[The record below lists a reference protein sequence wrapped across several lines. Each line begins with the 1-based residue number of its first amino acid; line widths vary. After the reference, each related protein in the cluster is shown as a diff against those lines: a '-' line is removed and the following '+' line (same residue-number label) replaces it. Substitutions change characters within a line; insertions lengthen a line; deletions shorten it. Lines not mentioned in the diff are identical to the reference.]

1 MASCGRLKASLQDNM
16 KTIQRFQPLTTAE
29 PVAATR
35 NNLGATIPRR
45 LKKNKNIH
53 IPECS
58 ILFPQYSEA
67 SKSLPFLPRFPAYI
81 GCLQLLDSQ

>member
-45 LKKNKNIH
+45 LKKQKHPHPGVFHTVPTIQRSEQEPTISAEVPCIH
-53 IPECS
+53 R
-58 ILFPQYSEA
+58 LFA
-67 SKSLPFLPRFPAYI
+67 II
-81 GCLQLLDSQ
+81 G